1 MSAQQMSAHEKTHP
15 GELGAHGA
23 NRFLP
28 AAQGLYDPSLER
40 DACGMGFVVDI
51 AGAPAHEIVAQAL
64 TVLQNLSHRG
74 AAGSEKNSGDGAG
87 ILLQIPD
94 RFFRAIWHEMGVE
107 LPPAGHYAVAQLFL
121 SPNTQQR
128 QHSQQLV
135 NDLAQAAGFA
145 PIGWRDLPTC
155 NDSLGQT
162 ARRGEPFACQFF
174 LQPTEEAVAPQQ
186 LERRLFVL
194 RRQIEKA
201 AQGQRLYIPSFSAQT
216 IVYKGM
222 LLAEQLPVYY
232 PDLRDPRCESAIALV
247 HSRFST
253 NTFPSW
259 ERAHPYRRVI
269 HNGEINTL
277 KGNENWL
284 RAREALLE
292 SELFGNDLAE
302 LLPIIDDDGSDT
314 AKFDNL
320 LEFLTLAGRDLPHA
334 AMMMIP
340 EPWSRHEGM
349 SDDLKAFYS
358 YHSSLME
365 PWDGPAAMAFSDGT
379 QVGAVLDRN
388 GLRPSRY
395 YITHDNRVIMASE
408 VGVLDI
414 PAEQIAYKGRL
425 QPGRML
431 LIDTAAG
438 RIISDEELK
447 ATVAAAHPY
456 AQWLAN
462 NQLPLKSLPL
472 PSGWAGKPPALAAGF

>member
-1 MSAQQMSAHEKTHP
+1 MSAQQKSAHENTHP
-15 GELGAHGA
+15 KENGAHGA

-28 AAQGLYDPSLER
+28 AAQGLYDPAQER

-51 AGAPAHEIVAQAL
+51 AGVPAHEIVAQAL
-64 TVLQNLSHRG
+64 TVLHNLSHRG

-94 RFFRAIWHEMGVE
+94 RFFRAIWQEMGVV
-107 LPPAGHYAVAQLFL
+107 LPPAGQYGVAQFFL
-121 SPNTQQR
+121 SPDQQQR
-128 QHSQQLV
+128 QQSQQLV

-145 PIGWRDLPTC
+145 LIGWRDVPTC

-162 ARRGEPFACQFF
+162 ALRGEPFPCQFF
-174 LQPTEEAVAPQQ
+174 LHPTEQAVAPQQ

-194 RRQIEKA
+194 RRRIEKA
-201 AQGQRLYIPSFSAQT
+201 AQDQRLYIPSFSART

-222 LLAEQLPVYY
+222 LLAEQLPAYY

-292 SELFGNDLAE
+292 SELFGEELAD

-349 SDDLKAFYS
+349 SD
-358 YHSSLME
+358 
-365 PWDGPAAMAFSDGT
+365 
-379 QVGAVLDRN
+379 
-388 GLRPSRY
+388 
-395 YITHDNRVIMASE
+395 
-408 VGVLDI
+408 
-414 PAEQIAYKGRL
+414 
-425 QPGRML
+425 
-431 LIDTAAG
+431 
-438 RIISDEELK
+438 ELK
-447 ATVAAAHPY
+447 
-456 AQWLAN
+456 
-462 NQLPLKSLPL
+462 
-472 PSGWAGKPPALAAGF
+472 